1 MDTETLPRTH
11 SPALEAKLKSG
22 VQKPGV
28 QIKESDLSN
37 QIFLPRLEKFR
48 FTPFPISFIS
58 LPLILQKSK
67 IPEKLKYPVTP
78 TCAKREKAKRKTI
91 RKKKIEI
98 IHFKNHEQELV
109 CKAMTNKLLKNS
121 PRTVATGCDFF
132 SWTWLSSSLQALH
145 LGYSRKIRIYSC
157 SRIWLLCAELRNI
170 HRASLSPWI
179 KSQLSLNSGQINK
192 RE

>member
-67 IPEKLKYPVTP
+67 NPW
-78 TCAKREKAKRKTI
+78 KTQVSSNTNMCKKGEG
-91 RKKKIEI
+91 KKKNHQEE
-98 IHFKNHEQELV
+98 KNW
-109 CKAMTNKLLKNS
+109 N
-121 PRTVATGCDFF
+121 
-132 SWTWLSSSLQALH
+132 
-145 LGYSRKIRIYSC
+145 YSF
-157 SRIWLLCAELRNI
+157 
-170 HRASLSPWI
+170 
-179 KSQLSLNSGQINK
+179 
-192 RE
+192 